1 MTKRAAHYNP
11 RVAREICE
19 FIAEGDTLEEALERI
34 GFLAPGLP
42 TVFRWLDLYP
52 EFKEKYETARALQ
65 ADIHADRMLM
75 MSREVLSKPTAATAY
90 RVAVDILKWQAEVR
104 NSGRYGRRPDE
115 ATRKKPM
122 DAAKLRAEI
131 KRLEAEL
138 GVAEKKVV
146 PLKPVK
152 TGNAG

>member
-11 RVAREICE
+11 RIAREICE
-19 FIAEGDTLEEALERI
+19 AIAEGDTLEEALEKI
-34 GFLAPGLP
+34 GFLAPTLT
-42 TVFRWLDLYP
+42 TVYRWFELYP
-52 EFKEKYETARALQ
+52 EFKEKYETARTLQ
-65 ADIHADRMLM
+65 ADVHADRMLM

-104 NSGRYGRRPDE
+104 NSGRYGKRIDE
-115 ATRKKPM
+115 SGKKKPM
-122 DAAKLRAEI
+122 DPAKLRAEI

-146 PLKPVK
+146 PLKAVK
-152 TGNAG
+152 ASDAG